1 MDTMSGKVKELID
14 FIVKEKISNPNAK
27 KGDLSSACCEALSLE
42 KKRSVFFS
50 DHLAVRFSEASGASF
65 SNVVLSLSA
74 LKKFDHL
81 PFIVVVVRPKST
93 EFLIANSTFLK
104 KISHSSKQLRVDNV
118 KGSFLGHDI
127 IREFHGFENKPENF
141 ASLFDHHLATPWD
154 ENLSRLVEATSGI
167 VPTGK
172 RFEPTPE
179 QMKAILKSPELS
191 YTVSVSKEF
200 LQVKLEL
207 DQLVQT
213 HAEEILQLAKIDNV
227 NVRGNRIEQLLTG
240 GDNRH
245 EIDDMNRQ
253 LSSGIELLIEVK
265 TKLLDKSKSS
275 NPKAYN
281 IDKMLE
287 KLSSGYTAFVFLFI
301 GMDIENSIVTSSTIS
316 IFDESII
323 AGTKKQHHWAGRN
336 SRGATQLTG
345 ETMKSIFSESFQETI
360 DRGNSKNF
368 LRWLMESSN

>member
-1 MDTMSGKVKELID
+1 
-14 FIVKEKISNPNAK
+14 
-27 KGDLSSACCEALSLE
+27 
-42 KKRSVFFS
+42 
-50 DHLAVRFSEASGASF
+50 
-65 SNVVLSLSA
+65 
-74 LKKFDHL
+74 
-81 PFIVVVVRPKST
+81 
-93 EFLIANSTFLK
+93 
-104 KISHSSKQLRVDNV
+104 
-118 KGSFLGHDI
+118 
-127 IREFHGFENKPENF
+127 
-141 ASLFDHHLATPWD
+141 
-154 ENLSRLVEATSGI
+154 
-167 VPTGK
+167 
-172 RFEPTPE
+172 
-179 QMKAILKSPELS
+179 
-191 YTVSVSKEF
+191 VSVSKEF

-287 KLSSGYTAFVFLFI
+287 KLSSGHTAFVFLFI

-336 SRGATQLTG
+336 SRGATQLTFSK
-345 ETMKSIFSESFQETI
+345 MKSIFSESFQETI

-368 LRWLMESSN
+368 LRWLMGSSN

>member
-1 MDTMSGKVKELID
+1 MGTMSGKVKELID
-14 FIVKEKISNPNAK
+14 FILKEKISNPNAK

-42 KKRSVFFS
+42 KKGSVLFS
-50 DHLAVRFSEASGASF
+50 DHLAVRFSKASGASF
-65 SNVVLSLSA
+65 SNVVLSLST
-74 LKKFDHL
+74 LKKYDHL
-81 PFIVVVVRPKST
+81 PFIVVVVRQESI
-93 EFLIANSTFLK
+93 EFLLANSTFLK
-104 KISHSSKQLRVDNV
+104 KISHSSKKLRVDNI

-127 IREFHGFENKPENF
+127 IRKIGDVENKPENF
-141 ASLFDHHLATPWD
+141 TSLFDRHLATPWD
-154 ENLSRLVEATSGI
+154 ENISRLVETTSGI

-179 QMKAILKSPELS
+179 QMKEILKSPELS
-191 YTVSVSKEF
+191 YTVSVSEEF
-200 LQVKLEL
+200 LKVKLEL
-207 DQLVQT
+207 EQLVQT

-227 NVRGNRIEQLLTG
+227 NERGNSIEQLLTG
-240 GDNRH
+240 SDNRH

-253 LSSGIELLIEVK
+253 LSSGIELLIEIK

-287 KLSSGYTAFVFLFI
+287 KLSSGNTAFVFLFI
-301 GMDIENSIVTSSTIS
+301 GIDIENSIVTSSTVS

-323 AGTKKQHHWAGRN
+323 AGTLIQGHWSGLN
-336 SRGATQLTG
+336 SRGTTQLRG
-345 ETMKSIFSESFQETI
+345 DTMESIFSNSFQERI
-360 DRGNSKNF
+360 VRGNSKKF